1 MRRGAATFFAVLM
14 LVALAPAV
22 LRAAPVDV
30 DVLIEERAR
39 EEYGAALPPAGEF
52 SITVKDTL
60 QAEVLTLAEFW
71 MDIPSGKF
79 LANAVLSTGDVQRI
93 GGLALVTVPVPVPAR
108 RLLPE
113 EIVGED
119 DLLMARLPV
128 GRVGGYVIT
137 NPAEII
143 GKQVRRVLSPG
154 RPIQSQSII
163 QPLIIGRGDRVE
175 IHFSDGLLALSSPGR
190 ALSDAHRGQ
199 EIRILNLISNKTVT
213 AVATGDGTVEILR

>member
-1 MRRGAATFFAVLM
+1 LLM
-14 LVALAPAV
+14 LAAPALAEP
-22 LRAAPVDV
+22 L

-39 EEYGAALPPAGEF
+39 AEYGTTLPDAGQFE
-52 SITVKDTL
+52 ITVKDDL
-60 QAEVLTLAEFW
+60 LGDVVTLAEFW
-71 MDIPSGKF
+71 MDIQTGKF

-108 RLLPE
+108 RLLPDQ
-113 EIVGED
+113 IIGD
-119 DLLMARLPV
+119 ADLVLAHLPL

-137 NPAEII
+137 DAEEIV

-163 QPLIIGRGDRVE
+163 QPLVIDRGDRVE
-175 IHFSDGLLALSSPGR
+175 IHFSDGLLALTSPGR

-199 EIRILNLISNKTVT
+199 EIRIVNLISNKTVT
-213 AVATGDGTVEILR
+213 AIATGDGTVEILR